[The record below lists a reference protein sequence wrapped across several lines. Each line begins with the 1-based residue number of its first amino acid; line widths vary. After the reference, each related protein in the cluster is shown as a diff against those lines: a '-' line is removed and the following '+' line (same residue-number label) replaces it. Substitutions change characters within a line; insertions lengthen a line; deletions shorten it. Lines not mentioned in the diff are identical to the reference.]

1 MYFIYLLLRILI
13 YVYNMN
19 VSISTNYARGISV
32 PRGANV
38 KASKVARVQSPLLDL
53 EAFSETATREKAIM
67 SRLILAALSGTI
79 FALAAIFTTVIDWT
93 ILGWRNFWLAVC
105 ITAFIAIRLPRS
117 PVPSFEQLPPPQSG
131 LAP

>member
-1 MYFIYLLLRILI
+1 
-13 YVYNMN
+13 MN

-79 FALAAIFTTVIDWT
+79 FALAAI
-93 ILGWRNFWLAVC
+93 C
-105 ITAFIAIRLPRS
+105 QRS
-117 PVPSFEQLPPPQSG
+117 LRTSQQWSK
-131 LAP
+131 